1 MATKL
6 WRRVGRNTDLLS
18 KQRAEKLLK
27 MRRVGRG
34 ADFDDEDPDLVEVME
49 AGGLGGRKSGTVDS
63 AMQCSLVLI
72 WKTSWENGGCVTV
85 F

>member
-18 KQRAEKLLK
+18 KLRAEKLLK
-27 MRRVGRG
+27 MRRAGRG

-49 AGGLGGRKSGTVDS
+49 TGTVGS
-63 AMQCSLVLI
+63 AMQRLLVVSREI
-72 WKTSWENGGCVTV
+72 SWWCRGVVGFRFLSNQIV
-85 F
+85 